1 MAVQVCYEITEKNR
15 EREIRSLL
23 EAMDE
28 FGLKR
33 GLILTSDQEDEMT
46 VNGKTVMIKLVWKWL
61 LEESIP

>member
-1 MAVQVCYEITEKNR
+1 
-15 EREIRSLL
+15 
-23 EAMDE
+23 MDE